1 MCKTRAAR
9 SKHRES
15 QVSAAKNAARNL
27 GHPRPVAHSNPA
39 GGPFTGVPGK
49 PVVGL
54 LGWKPAFGLSGVVAC
69 GAVTCLNLCLCLVV
83 CLALSGCAQRKPD
96 PHTAVMLIESSPLN
110 LDPRI
115 GTDAQSER
123 IGELIFEG
131 LVRRDNDF
139 QLRPRLAESWE
150 IPDPLTYVFHLRRG
164 VCFHDGR
171 AMTSADVKWTLDSL
185 LDGSVRSAK
194 SSAYRYIDRVEARDE
209 FTVIIRL
216 KEPYAAL
223 LWNLSDGAIGVVP
236 AGAGEELARN
246 PVGTGPF
253 RFVSQEQD
261 RQVLLERNPEYWG
274 TPAALGRV
282 RFNVVPDATTRALEL
297 RKGSADVELDAL
309 PGDMVAMLAR
319 QPQLRLEQAPGT
331 SYQYLAMNLR
341 DPILQDVRVR
351 QALAYAIDR
360 GPMIHYLWHDMARPA
375 NSILPPQHWAYDPGA
390 RFYPYDSA
398 KARELLDEAGHRPG
412 PDGVRFHLLMKTS
425 TDEGTRLFCAVLQ
438 QQLRAVGIALDI
450 RSYEFATF
458 YADVVK
464 GAFQLYSL
472 RWVGG
477 SNQDPDVFENVFDSA
492 SFAPRRANRGYYS
505 NPEVDRRIA
514 EGRRSVDAQQR
525 TAIYAKLQELLN
537 EELPYVHLWWSDH
550 VMVHSNRMENVQI
563 DSAGSYDFLRTATL
577 AN

>member
-1 MCKTRAAR
+1 MCRAHAA
-9 SKHRES
+9 
-15 QVSAAKNAARNL
+15 QVSAAKCASRDL
-27 GHPRPVAHSNPA
+27 GHPEKRA
-39 GGPFTGVPGK
+39 GAPFK
-49 PVVGL
+49 PSVGL
-54 LGWKPAFGLSGVVAC
+54 SRVVPY
-69 GAVTCLNLCLCLVV
+69 
-83 CLALSGCAQRKPD
+83 LALTLCFTLLVSGCDRHNAD
-96 PHTAVMLIESSPLN
+96 PQTAVMLIESSPLN

-131 LVRRDNDF
+131 LASRNNNF
-139 QLRPRLAESWE
+139 ELRPRLAESWQ
-150 IPDPLTYVFHLRRG
+150 IPDPLTYIFHLRRG
-164 VCFHDGR
+164 VRFHDGQ

-185 LDGSVRSAK
+185 LDGTVRSAK
-194 SSAYRYIDRVEARDE
+194 SSAYRYIDRVEAPDE
-209 FTVIIRL
+209 FTVVIRL

-236 AGAGEELARN
+236 KGTRDELARS

-261 RQVLLERNPEYWG
+261 RQVLLERNPDYWG
-274 TPAALGRV
+274 APAALERV

-297 RKGSADVELDAL
+297 RKGSADVEIDAL
-309 PGDMVAMLAR
+309 PGDMVPMLAG
-319 QPQLRLEQAPGT
+319 QPQLRLEEASGT

-341 DPILQDVRVR
+341 DPILKDVRVR

-375 NSILPPQHWAYDPGA
+375 NSILPPQHWAYDPSA
-390 RFYPYDSA
+390 RQYPHDRA
-398 KARELLDEAGHRPG
+398 RARELLDEAGYRAG
-412 PDGVRFHLLMKTS
+412 PDGVRFHLMMKTS

-438 QQLRAVGIALDI
+438 QQLREVGIALDL

-492 SFAPRRANRGYYS
+492 SFAPRRANRGYYF
-505 NPEVDRRIA
+505 NPEADRLIA
-514 EGRRSVDAQQR
+514 EGRRSVDTKQR
-525 TAIYAKLQELLN
+525 AAIYARLQEILN
-537 EELPYVHLWWSDH
+537 DDLPYIHLWWSDH
-550 VMVHSNRMENVQI
+550 VMLHSRRLQNVRI
-563 DSAGSYDFLRTATL
+563 NSAGGYDFLREATL
-577 AN
+577 LPSTPTTTGALGSPPGH

>member
-1 MCKTRAAR
+1 MCKR
-9 SKHRES
+9 SS
-15 QVSAAKNAARNL
+15 
-27 GHPRPVAHSNPA
+27 
-39 GGPFTGVPGK
+39 PG
-49 PVVGL
+49 
-54 LGWKPAFGLSGVVAC
+54 AY
-69 GAVTCLNLCLCLVV
+69 LCFAL
-83 CLALSGCAQRKPD
+83 CLALSACNGRKPD
-96 PHTAVMLIESSPLN
+96 AQTAVMLIESSPLN

-131 LVRRDNDF
+131 LVRRDNNF
-139 QLRPRLAESWE
+139 ELRPRLAESWE
-150 IPDPLTYVFHLRRG
+150 VPDPLTYIFHLRRG
-164 VCFHDGR
+164 VRFHDGR
-171 AMTSADVKWTLDSL
+171 PMTSADVKWTLDSL
-185 LDGSVRSAK
+185 LNGTVRSAK
-194 SSAYRYIDRVEARDE
+194 SSAYRYIDRVEAPDQ
-209 FTVIIRL
+209 FTVVVRL

-236 AGAGEELARN
+236 AGSREELARS

-261 RQVLLERNPEYWG
+261 RQVLLERNPDYWG
-274 TPAALGRV
+274 TPAALDRV

-309 PGDMVAMLAR
+309 PGDMVPMLAR

-341 DPILQDVRVR
+341 DPVLKDVRVR

-375 NSILPPQHWAYDPGA
+375 NSILPPQHWAYDAAA
-390 RFYPYDSA
+390 RSYAHDPA
-398 KARELLDEAGHRPG
+398 RARELLDEAGYRAG

-438 QQLRAVGIALDI
+438 QQLREVGIALDL

-458 YADVVK
+458 YADIVK

-492 SFAPRRANRGYYS
+492 SFPPRRANRGYYS
-505 NPEVDRRIA
+505 NPEVDRLIA
-514 EGRRSVDAQQR
+514 EGRRSVDTRQR
-525 TAIYAKLQELLN
+525 AAIYAQLQEVLN
-537 EELPYVHLWWSDH
+537 QDLPYVHLWWSDY
-550 VMVHSNRMENVQI
+550 VMVHTRRLGNVHI
-563 DSAGSYDFLRTATL
+563 NSAGGYDFLREATL